1 MRNAIIEKVEAAS
14 LKKASEIPSFNIGDT
29 VKVMQRVVEGSK
41 TRSQAFEGV
50 VIAKGGS
57 GVHTKFTV
65 RRVSFGEGVEK
76 SFPVHSPTVQSIAV
90 TRKGKVRRSK
100 LYYLRHKSGKEGR
113 IDSAASLIAP
123 KESEA
128 AAV

>member
-1 MRNAIIEKVEAAS
+1 MRNALIQKVEAGS
-14 LKKASEIPSFNIGDT
+14 LKKAAEIPAFNVGDT
-29 VKVMQRVVEGSK
+29 VKVMQRVVEGAK

-50 VIAKGGS
+50 VIAKGGT
-57 GVHTKFTV
+57 GATTKFTV

-76 SFPVHSPTVQSIAV
+76 TFPVHSPTVQSITV
-90 TRKGKVRRSK
+90 TRQGKVRRSK
-100 LYYLRHKSGKEGR
+100 LYYLRNKSGKEGR
-113 IDSAASLIAP
+113 IDSAVALVS